1 MTTSDQREL
10 RHFKAGNW
18 AGSNNA
24 HKNRSKTMEE
34 LEEAV
39 VLKRSRASS
48 LSEVRSL
55 QCWGMRIERVSWM
68 CVQIIHY
75 CSDSQ

>member
-1 MTTSDQREL
+1 
-10 RHFKAGNW
+10 
-18 AGSNNA
+18 
-24 HKNRSKTMEE
+24 MEE

-55 QCWGMRIERVSWM
+55 QCWGMRIERVSWIY
-68 CVQIIHY
+68 VQIITIALILKY
-75 CSDSQ
+75 I

>member
-1 MTTSDQREL
+1 
-10 RHFKAGNW
+10 
-18 AGSNNA
+18 
-24 HKNRSKTMEE
+24 MEE

-55 QCWGMRIERVSWM
+55 QCWGMSIERVSWQHAQDM
-68 CVQIIHY
+68 FESFNIALILE
-75 CSDSQ
+75 